1 MEQLFCDYSYDGMM
15 KEIIHQYKIK
25 RDFYL
30 AEVLAR
36 KLVLPQTQYDYIVP
50 IPSPIER
57 DIERTFNPVT
67 TVLDKMGISYQDV
80 LGTHIRPKQSKLG
93 KIERSKAPNPFY
105 IKDEEINIE
114 GKVILLIDDI
124 YTTGLTIHHAG
135 CKLYDKKIRK
145 FKVFAFAR

>member
-30 AEVLAR
+30 AGSIVAR

-57 DIERTFNPVT
+57 DIERTNPDHC
-67 TVLDKMGISYQDV
+67 L
-80 LGTHIRPKQSKLG
+80 R
-93 KIERSKAPNPFY
+93 
-105 IKDEEINIE
+105 
-114 GKVILLIDDI
+114 
-124 YTTGLTIHHAG
+124 
-135 CKLYDKKIRK
+135 
-145 FKVFAFAR
+145 